1 MADPLGGDVF
11 DVENL
16 AEAEIEKLLK
26 QVCNKCYVSAFEF
39 SFKIQFRKFM
49 TLFPSRYISVSRNW
63 GGTIKFYWSE
73 GENIEEIQ

>member
-26 QVCNKCYVSAFEF
+26 QVRNKSYTLCFISSPILDTLWKL
-39 SFKIQFRKFM
+39 SFL
-49 TLFPSRYISVSRNW
+49 LFLSVSRNRS
-63 GGTIKFYWSE
+63 GTIKFY
-73 GENIEEIQ
+73 

>member
-26 QVCNKCYVSAFEF
+26 QVCNKCFSSMWLFNLKNSSA
-39 SFKIQFRKFM
+39 
-49 TLFPSRYISVSRNW
+49 
-63 GGTIKFYWSE
+63 
-73 GENIEEIQ
+73 